1 MKRKRI
7 CLLIII
13 FAIGLWAKGGE
24 WFPKDIPFGDDVFRE
39 VSNLRQVSDQK
50 IYSDAAVLAE
60 QKSGRILMNKQGN
73 KKIYPASLTKIMT
86 VLLAV
91 ESVSND
97 EKEIL
102 MNQDIF
108 QSLAQS
114 HASVAGFLP
123 GERVKIKDL
132 YYGAMLPSGAECCL
146 RLANYLAG
154 SEEKFALMMNQKARE
169 IGMKHTNFVNS
180 TGLHDPK
187 HVSTAEDLEILLR
200 YALKNPRF
208 RKVFETMQCRTEPT
222 QKHPE
227 GLLLQSTLTD
237 YKDQLKPTNGR
248 FLGGKTGYTKE
259 AGLCLASWVNIRG
272 KRYILVTAGARGD
285 HQTRPFHV
293 LDAESIYQEL

>member
-1 MKRKRI
+1 
-7 CLLIII
+7 
-13 FAIGLWAKGGE
+13 
-24 WFPKDIPFGDDVFRE
+24 
-39 VSNLRQVSDQK
+39 
-50 IYSDAAVLAE
+50 
-60 QKSGRILMNKQGN
+60 
-73 KKIYPASLTKIMT
+73 
-86 VLLAV
+86 
-91 ESVSND
+91 
-97 EKEIL
+97 
-102 MNQDIF
+102 
-108 QSLAQS
+108 
-114 HASVAGFLP
+114 
-123 GERVKIKDL
+123 
-132 YYGAMLPSGAECCL
+132 
-146 RLANYLAG
+146 
-154 SEEKFALMMNQKARE
+154 
-169 IGMKHTNFVNS
+169 MKHTNFVNS

-208 RKVFETMQCRTEPT
+208 RKVFETMQYRTEPT

-285 HQTRPFHV
+285 HHTRPFHV

>member
-208 RKVFETMQCRTEPT
+208 RKVFETMQYRTEPT

-237 YKDQLKPTNGR
+237 YKDQLKPKNGR

-259 AGLCLASWVNIRG
+259 AGLCLASWVNISG
-272 KRYILVTAGARGD
+272 KEYILVTAGARGD

>member
-1 MKRKRI
+1 
-7 CLLIII
+7 
-13 FAIGLWAKGGE
+13 
-24 WFPKDIPFGDDVFRE
+24 
-39 VSNLRQVSDQK
+39 
-50 IYSDAAVLAE
+50 
-60 QKSGRILMNKQGN
+60 
-73 KKIYPASLTKIMT
+73 MT

-154 SEEKFALMMNQKARE
+154 SEEKFALLMNQKARE

-208 RKVFETMQCRTEPT
+208 RKVFETMQYR
-222 QKHPE
+222 
-227 GLLLQSTLTD
+227 TD
-237 YKDQLKPTNGR
+237 YKDQLKPTNGS

>member
-24 WFPKDIPFGDDVFRE
+24 WFPKDIPFGDDVFKE
-39 VSNLRQVSDQK
+39 VSDLRQVSDQK

-73 KKIYPASLTKIMT
+73 KKILTKIMT

-123 GERVKIKDL
+123 GERV
-132 YYGAMLPSGAECCL
+132 
-146 RLANYLAG
+146 
-154 SEEKFALMMNQKARE
+154 
-169 IGMKHTNFVNS
+169 
-180 TGLHDPK
+180 
-187 HVSTAEDLEILLR
+187 
-200 YALKNPRF
+200 
-208 RKVFETMQCRTEPT
+208 
-222 QKHPE
+222 
-227 GLLLQSTLTD
+227 
-237 YKDQLKPTNGR
+237 
-248 FLGGKTGYTKE
+248 
-259 AGLCLASWVNIRG
+259 
-272 KRYILVTAGARGD
+272 
-285 HQTRPFHV
+285 
-293 LDAESIYQEL
+293 

>member
-1 MKRKRI
+1 MLADHHFCHRIVGKRRRVVS
-7 CLLIII
+7 
-13 FAIGLWAKGGE
+13 
-24 WFPKDIPFGDDVFRE
+24 KDIPFGDDVFRE

-123 GERVKIKDL
+123 G
-132 YYGAMLPSGAECCL
+132 
-146 RLANYLAG
+146 
-154 SEEKFALMMNQKARE
+154 RE
-169 IGMKHTNFVNS
+169 
-180 TGLHDPK
+180 
-187 HVSTAEDLEILLR
+187 
-200 YALKNPRF
+200 
-208 RKVFETMQCRTEPT
+208 
-222 QKHPE
+222 
-227 GLLLQSTLTD
+227 
-237 YKDQLKPTNGR
+237 
-248 FLGGKTGYTKE
+248 
-259 AGLCLASWVNIRG
+259 
-272 KRYILVTAGARGD
+272 
-285 HQTRPFHV
+285 
-293 LDAESIYQEL
+293 

>member
-1 MKRKRI
+1 
-7 CLLIII
+7 
-13 FAIGLWAKGGE
+13 
-24 WFPKDIPFGDDVFRE
+24 
-39 VSNLRQVSDQK
+39 
-50 IYSDAAVLAE
+50 
-60 QKSGRILMNKQGN
+60 
-73 KKIYPASLTKIMT
+73 MT

-154 SEEKFALMMNQKARE
+154 SEEKFALLMNQKARE

-208 RKVFETMQCRTEPT
+208 RKVFETMQYRTEPT

-237 YKDQLKPTNGR
+237 YKDQLKPTNGS